1 MGGRAR
7 LMLVKLGHS
16 SSADSAEPSTPIDE
30 RRRTDPVRIE
40 AERKVLRALDEDVSL
55 DRIQVA
61 CAALV
66 PPGQTSRVLD
76 HLEEQGVVRVVDVG
90 KRLGPR
96 YLRAR

>member
-7 LMLVKLGHS
+7 QMLVKLGHP
-16 SSADSAEPSTPIDE
+16 ASAEPLSSRDDRPHADH
-30 RRRTDPVRIE
+30 VRSE
-40 AERKVLRALDEDVSL
+40 AEKKVLRALDEDVSL

-66 PPGQTSRVLD
+66 PPGQTSRVLN
-76 HLEEQGVVRVVDVG
+76 HLEEQGVVRVIAS
-90 KRLGPR
+90 RLGPR